1 MCVYPDLAER
11 CIGAIPEQGPSS
23 ALRSEQMATQANGFD
38 WGNAVPVTSVNATSP
53 GPAATATT
61 TQPPSDFDWANAKG
75 LTNSQ
80 AVSASATASS
90 ASGSPNPHPMADEF
104 AKSFG
109 LSGSDVSI
117 GDAAKQFISG
127 LGNAIKQSNREA
139 ANFVGEGRFGPEAL
153 ALTGPNLI
161 AHGVEGIANLLE
173 QGTPMIV
180 KGFKNGD
187 YETAYRGMGKVLAA
201 VTQMQMMREPNTTAP
216 EYNPKNLQEA
226 ASGTGSN
233 SLLNAMQ
240 GPINRSIGTAVRDVR
255 YGDPSKALVDNG
267 ILSLTTAGRLEGV
280 TAKLQ
285 QIKPQVDQALAN
297 SPKQIDVVKVLDPIV
312 KRATQEINESFETPE
327 AKFAA
332 HNDVNA
338 LWMNALQK

>member
-1 MCVYPDLAER
+1 
-11 CIGAIPEQGPSS
+11 
-23 ALRSEQMATQANGFD
+23 MATQANGFD

-255 YGDPSKALVDNG
+255 YGDPSKALVGRYSETPTDKA
-267 ILSLTTAGRLEGV
+267 AGRSGSCQFSEANRRGEGFRS
-280 TAKLQ
+280 
-285 QIKPQVDQALAN
+285 DRQASHAGN
-297 SPKQIDVVKVLDPIV
+297 
-312 KRATQEINESFETPE
+312 
-327 AKFAA
+327 
-332 HNDVNA
+332 
-338 LWMNALQK
+338 